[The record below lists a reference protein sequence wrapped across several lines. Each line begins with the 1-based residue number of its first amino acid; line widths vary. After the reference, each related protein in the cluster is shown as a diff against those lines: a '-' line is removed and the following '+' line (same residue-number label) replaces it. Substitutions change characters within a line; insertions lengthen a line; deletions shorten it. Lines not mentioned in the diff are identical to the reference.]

1 LKFTEIVLFSFYGI
15 LFFEE
20 CLLLAKLVLS
30 EFFKISEDDM
40 KDKVVLITG
49 GTSGI
54 GRQTALD
61 LAPLGARIVIV
72 GRNKDKAEE
81 TVRRLKEL
89 GAGEAKAIIA
99 DLSSLHQVKKAAD
112 EFLAQYERLDVLLN
126 NAGSLFIARSDS
138 ADGYEMSLALNHLS
152 YFALTH
158 HLFALLKKT
167 AEHTKDARII
177 NVSSE
182 AHKAAKNGILFE
194 DLQRR
199 QSYSG
204 WERYGE
210 SKLANIYFTYS
221 LDEKFAGNGLTVNA
235 LHPGFVDSGFGDNN
249 RGWFQWFFSP
259 IKKLFARSEAK
270 GAETSVHLASADNLK
285 GVSGKYFVDKKVK
298 KTSPVSYD
306 PESRERLWRESLQL
320 TGITSFGSS

>member
-1 LKFTEIVLFSFYGI
+1 
-15 LFFEE
+15 
-20 CLLLAKLVLS
+20 
-30 EFFKISEDDM
+30 M
-40 KDKVVLITG
+40 KGKVVLITG

-61 LAPLGARIVIV
+61 LAPMGAHIVIL
-72 GRNKDKAEE
+72 GRNKDKAEK
-81 TVRRLKEL
+81 TVAQLKNL
-89 GAGEAKAIIA
+89 GAAGAEAIIA
-99 DLSSLHQVKKAAD
+99 DLSSLHQVKKAAE
-112 EFLAQYERLDVLLN
+112 EFLAKYQRLDVLLN
-126 NAGSLFIARSDS
+126 NAGSLFMQRLES
-138 ADGYEMSLALNHLS
+138 ADGYEMTLALNHLS

-158 HLFALLKKT
+158 HLFPLLKET
-167 AEHTKDARII
+167 SEQTGEARII

-182 AHKAAKNGILFE
+182 AHKAAKEGIAFE
-194 DLQRR
+194 DVQRKNG
-199 QSYSG
+199 YSG

-221 LDEKFAGNGLTVNA
+221 LDEKFAGNGLTVNS

-249 RGWFQWFFSP
+249 KGWFQWFFSP

-270 GAETSVHLASADNLK
+270 GAETSVYLASAENLK

-306 PESRERLWRESLQL
+306 LEARERLWQESMGLC
-320 TGITSFGSS
+320 GIVSYGSA